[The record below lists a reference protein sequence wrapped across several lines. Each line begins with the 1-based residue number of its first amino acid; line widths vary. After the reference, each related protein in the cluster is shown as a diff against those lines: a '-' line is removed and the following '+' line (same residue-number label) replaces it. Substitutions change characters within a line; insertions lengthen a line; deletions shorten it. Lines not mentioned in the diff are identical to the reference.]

1 MPGAMK
7 TLELVFVD
15 AGGGHRSAANSLTEA
30 ARREHRPWDMRLTN
44 LFELLA
50 ELDFAKRLTGVGVGD
65 IYNGLLRRGWTRG
78 FSAVIPPMQA
88 IIRLS
93 HGSQVALLARHWRAS
108 KPDLVVSCIPH
119 FNRALHDAIELSIPG
134 VPLVTILTDLA
145 DYPPHFW
152 IEERQRQYF
161 ICGTDRAREQAL
173 GAGHP
178 AERVFQTSGMILN
191 PRFYDGAAAG
201 PPGDRTAL
209 GLDATLPTALMMFGG
224 EGSSEMLAIARAL
237 DASGMDVQLIAVCGR
252 NARLEARMRAERL
265 RIRMHVVGFTTE
277 VARLMRMS
285 DFFIGKPG
293 PGSISEALEMG
304 LPVIVDCNGRTIPQ
318 ERYNAQWVAEGGY
331 GIAVRNFRKEIA
343 VAVAGM
349 LDPERRRRFVERVA
363 ANRNRAVFEIP
374 EILEGILN
382 A

>member
-1 MPGAMK
+1 MK
-7 TLELVFVD
+7 TLELVYVD
-15 AGGGHRSAANSLTEA
+15 AGGGHRSAANSLVEA
-30 ARREHRPWDMRLTN
+30 ARREHRPWNMRLTN
-44 LFELLA
+44 LFEVLA

-78 FSAVIPPMQA
+78 FSAMIPPMQSL
-88 IIRLS
+88 IRLS
-93 HGSQVALLARHWRAS
+93 HDSQVKLLARYWRANR
-108 KPDLVVSCIPH
+108 PDLVISCIPH
-119 FNRALHDAIELSIPG
+119 FNRALHDAIDRAIPG

-152 IEERQRQYF
+152 IEDRQRQYF
-161 ICGTDRAREQAL
+161 ICGSDRAREQAL

-191 PRFYDGAAAG
+191 PRFYDRAADE
-201 PPGDRTAL
+201 PPGDRAAL
-209 GLDATLPTALMMFGG
+209 GLDPARPAALMMFGG
-224 EGSSEMLAIARAL
+224 EGSSEMLTIARVL

-265 RIRMHVVGFTTE
+265 RIPMHVVGFSAE

-318 ERYNAQWVAEGGY
+318 ERYNAQWVAEGGF
-331 GIAVRNFRKEIA
+331 GIAVRSFRREIA
-343 VAVAGM
+343 VAVSEM
-349 LDPERRRRFVERVA
+349 LQPERRRRFVERVRA
-363 ANRNRAVFEIP
+363 YRNRAVFEIP
-374 EILEGILN
+374 GILERILSG
-382 A
+382 